1 MSAYNTPPPPTDLEA
16 PKAPQ
21 ACLSCRKQ
29 KRKCNKALPACALCE
44 RMSRHCDYS
53 EAAPAPTSEDF
64 NVLRQKVIELEGR
77 LNLNGNGLHHT
88 PPYST
93 ATPSTSIA
101 QEEGNVNVN
110 AFVQEEV
117 YQSPQNRFPAIAFL
131 DSEAFK
137 YGGINVPKSAVQIPV
152 DVLSMLGDGSS
163 VQAVVTDY
171 FTTTHTWFPII
182 SKKRMTQNMINPL
195 WEAGSDL
202 ALLFLCMKLNISRL
216 SEGESSQTAIYYS
229 AKKFIAL
236 AEASGMTSLMVL
248 QAMLLVTLYEF
259 SQAIYPAAW
268 MTVGACTRYG
278 LLLGINGHP
287 DAAQLLGRAVGT
299 SVEVL
304 C

>member
-1 MSAYNTPPPPTDLEA
+1 MSAYTPPPPQDLEP

-64 NVLRQKVIELEGR
+64 NALRQKLIELEGR
-77 LNLNGNGLHHT
+77 LNLNGGNLHHS
-88 PPYST
+88 PPYSNP
-93 ATPSTSIA
+93 TPSTQIT
-101 QEEGNVNVN
+101 QEEANVN

-117 YQSPQNRFPAIAFL
+117 YQSPANRFPAIAFL

-137 YGGINVPKSAVQIPV
+137 YGGINVPKSQVQIPV
-152 DVLSMLGDGSS
+152 DVLTMLGDANAI
-163 VQAVVTDY
+163 QAVVTEY
-171 FTTTHTWFPII
+171 FATIHTWFPIV

-202 ALLFLCMKLNISRL
+202 ALLFLCMKLNVTRL
-216 SEGESSQTAIYYS
+216 AEGESSQSPIYYS

-236 AEASGMTSLMVL
+236 AEASGMASLMVL
-248 QAMLLVTLYEF
+248 QAMLLITLYEF
-259 SQAIYPAAW
+259 GQAIYPAAY
-268 MTVGACTRYG
+268 MTSGACVRYG

-287 DAAQLLGRAVGT
+287 EAAQLLGRAV
-299 SVEVL
+299 SPYR
-304 C
+304 